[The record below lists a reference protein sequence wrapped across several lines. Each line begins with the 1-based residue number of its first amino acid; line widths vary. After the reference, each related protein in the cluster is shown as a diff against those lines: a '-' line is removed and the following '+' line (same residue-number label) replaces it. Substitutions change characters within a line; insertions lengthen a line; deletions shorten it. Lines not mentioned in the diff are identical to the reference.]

1 MKIEKLNKENI
12 NEFIKSMN
20 LDDDALVSDINKREY
35 YGVKDDANY
44 LIGFVIE
51 PDDDVITIKYDN
63 AKVNSD
69 SYLSIIKF
77 LNENMVV
84 KNHLIIKVFNSKRM
98 KVLDD
103 RYKCKEESVCLAL
116 DGNIEREDITGQFLL
131 REKFIDVEMKS
142 IKYYYG
148 KEMVIC
154 NLVKQNIQ
162 DEKVI
167 GSLHEKFSD
176 LNIKYLNF
184 TIFPDSFDYFKE
196 LGYQCMGKSYVVKDD
211 LF

>member
-20 LDDDALVSDINKREY
+20 LDDDTLVSDINKREY

-51 PDDDVITIKYDN
+51 PEDDVITIKYDN

-77 LNENMVV
+77 LKENMVV

-98 KVLDD
+98 KVLDEVFKCREVHLVLKNCD
-103 RYKCKEESVCLAL
+103 EEVASGVLKEKYADIDMMSIRYNMSKEEIV
-116 DGNIEREDITGQFLL
+116 
-131 REKFIDVEMKS
+131 
-142 IKYYYG
+142 
-148 KEMVIC
+148 C
-154 NLVKQNIQ
+154 NLVRQNIQ
-162 DEKVI
+162 SEDVI
-167 GSLHEKFSD
+167 CKLHEFFMSLD
-176 LNIKYLNF
+176 IGMVEFVVTMDNYDYL
-184 TIFPDSFDYFKE
+184 TS
-196 LGYQCMGKSYVVKDD
+196 LGYKCDCKYYV
-211 LF
+211 L